1 MDSPATFST
10 LSTLAALTGFAFVTS
25 ITPGP
30 NNLMLLASGTH
41 FGWRRSLPHLAGISF
56 GFAVMLA
63 AVGLGLGEVFQRWP
77 ALHDG
82 LKWASLAYLLYL
94 AFKIATAAPPSAHG
108 LVAGQGRP
116 MGFGA
121 AALFQ
126 VVNPK
131 AWAMALTAVTAYSD
145 LGTPALIAVFVA
157 VNLPCCGSWALL
169 GEQMRRWLH
178 RPRALRAFNWAAAAL
193 MVVSVL
199 PVLQS

>member
-1 MDSPATFST
+1 METT
-10 LSTLAALTGFAFVTS
+10 LSTLAALTGFAFVMS

-30 NNLMLLASGTH
+30 NNLMLLASGTN
-41 FGWRRSLPHLAGISF
+41 FGWRRSLPHLLGISF
-56 GFAVMLA
+56 GFGVMLVL
-63 AVGLGLGEVFQRWP
+63 VGLGLGEVFTRYP
-77 ALHDG
+77 GLHEV

-94 AFKIATAAPPSAHG
+94 AVRIATAAPPSAQG
-108 LVAGQGRP
+108 GGQGRP

-131 AWAMALTAVTAYSD
+131 AWAMALTAVTAYGE
-145 LGTPALIAVFVA
+145 LGIAALTAVFVL

-178 RPRALRAFNWAAAAL
+178 RPRALQAFNWGAAAL

-199 PVLQS
+199 PLLRG

>member
-1 MDSPATFST
+1 MDTSAT
-10 LSTLAALTGFAFVTS
+10 LLALAGFAFVTS

-30 NNLMLLASGTH
+30 NNLMLLASGTN
-41 FGWRRSLPHLAGISF
+41 FGWRRSLPHLLGISF
-56 GFAVMLA
+56 GFGVMLA
-63 AVGLGLGEVFQRWP
+63 LVGLGLGEAFVRYP
-77 ALHDG
+77 GLHGG
-82 LKWASLAYLLYL
+82 LKWASLAYLLWL
-94 AFKIATAAPPSAHG
+94 AWKVATAAPPSSASDAH
-108 LVAGQGRP
+108 ASRP

-126 VVNPK
+126 FVNPK
-131 AWAMALTAVTAYSD
+131 AWAMALTAVTAYGT
-145 LGTPALIAVFVA
+145 LGVAAITVVFVL

-199 PVLQS
+199 PLLRD

>member
-1 MDSPATFST
+1 METSAT
-10 LSTLAALTGFAFVTS
+10 LLALAGFAFVTS

-41 FGWRRSLPHLAGISF
+41 FGWRRSLPHLLGISF
-56 GFAVMLA
+56 GFGVMLA
-63 AVGLGLGEVFQRWP
+63 LVGLGLGEVFTRWP
-77 ALHDG
+77 GLHDL

-94 AFKIATAAPPSAHG
+94 AFKVATAPPPSATG
-108 LVAGQGRP
+108 DSQGRP

-126 VVNPK
+126 VINPK
-131 AWAMALTAVTAYSD
+131 AWAMALTAVTAYAE
-145 LGTPALIAVFVA
+145 LGIAALTAVFVL

-178 RPRALRAFNWAAAAL
+178 RPRALQAFNWGAAAL

-199 PVLQS
+199 PLLKA

>member
-1 MDSPATFST
+1 METT
-10 LSTLAALTGFAFVTS
+10 TISTLAALTGFAFVMS

-41 FGWRRSLPHLAGISF
+41 FGWRRSLPHLLGISF
-56 GFAVMLA
+56 GFGVMLVL
-63 AVGLGLGEVFQRWP
+63 VGLGLGEVFTRYP
-77 ALHDG
+77 GLHEG

-94 AFKIATAAPPSAHG
+94 AVKIATATPPTAQG
-108 LVAGQGRP
+108 GGRGRP

-131 AWAMALTAVTAYSD
+131 AWAMALTAVTAYGE
-145 LGTPALIAVFVA
+145 LGIAALTAVFVL

-178 RPRALRAFNWAAAAL
+178 RPRALQAFNWGAAAL

-199 PVLQS
+199 PLLRS

>member
-1 MDSPATFST
+1 METSAT
-10 LSTLAALTGFAFVTS
+10 LLALTGFAFVTS

-30 NNLMLLASGTH
+30 NNLMLLASGTR
-41 FGWRRSLPHLAGISF
+41 FGWRRSLPHLLGISF
-56 GFAVMLA
+56 GFGVMLVL
-63 AVGLGLGEVFQRWP
+63 VGLGLGEAFTRWP
-77 ALHDG
+77 GLHQL

-94 AFKIATAAPPSAHG
+94 AFRIATAPPPSA
-108 LVAGQGRP
+108 AGDSQGRP

-126 VVNPK
+126 VINPK
-131 AWAMALTAVTAYSD
+131 AWAMALTAVTAYAE
-145 LGTPALIAVFVA
+145 LGIAALTAVFVL

-178 RPRALRAFNWAAAAL
+178 RPRALQTFNWGAAAL

-199 PVLQS
+199 PLMRG

>member
-1 MDSPATFST
+1 MDTTPS
-10 LSTLAALTGFAFVTS
+10 LLAALAGFAFVTS

-41 FGWRRSLPHLAGISF
+41 FGWRRSLPHLLGISF
-56 GFAVMLA
+56 GFGVMLA
-63 AVGLGLGEVFQRWP
+63 LVGLGLGEVFQRAPW
-77 ALHDG
+77 LHEA

-94 AFKIATAAPPSAHG
+94 AWRVATAAPPSAEG
-108 LVAGQGRP
+108 VAQGRP

-121 AALFQ
+121 AAVFQ

-131 AWAMALTAVTAYSD
+131 AWAMALTAVTAYGS
-145 LGTPALIAVFVA
+145 LGVVAVTAVFVL

-178 RPRALRAFNWAAAAL
+178 RPRALQAFNWGAALL

-199 PVLQS
+199 PLLGA

>member
-1 MDSPATFST
+1 METSAT
-10 LSTLAALTGFAFVTS
+10 LIALAGFAFVTS

-30 NNLMLLASGTH
+30 NNLMLLASGTN
-41 FGWRRSLPHLAGISF
+41 FGWRRSLPHLLGISF
-56 GFAVMLA
+56 GFGVMLA
-63 AVGLGLGEVFQRWP
+63 FVGLGLGEVFAHYP
-77 ALHDG
+77 GLHDV

-94 AFKIATAAPPSAHG
+94 AFKVATAAPPQADGGS
-108 LVAGQGRP
+108 QGRP

-131 AWAMALTAVTAYSD
+131 AWAMALTAVTAYGE
-145 LGTPALIAVFVA
+145 LGIAALTAVFVL

-178 RPRALRAFNWAAAAL
+178 RPRALQAFNWGAAAL

-199 PVLQS
+199 PLLKA

>member
-1 MDSPATFST
+1 METT
-10 LSTLAALTGFAFVTS
+10 LSTLAALTGFAFVMS

-30 NNLMLLASGTH
+30 NNLMLLASGTN
-41 FGWRRSLPHLAGISF
+41 FGWRRSLPHLLGISF
-56 GFAVMLA
+56 GFGVMLVL
-63 AVGLGLGEVFQRWP
+63 VGLGLGEVFTLYP
-77 ALHDG
+77 GLHEV

-94 AFKIATAAPPSAHG
+94 AVKIATATPPTAQG
-108 LVAGQGRP
+108 GGQGRP

-131 AWAMALTAVTAYSD
+131 AWAMALTAVTAYGE
-145 LGTPALIAVFVA
+145 LGIAALTAVFVL

-178 RPRALRAFNWAAAAL
+178 RPRALQAFNWGAAAL

-199 PVLQS
+199 PLLRG

>member
-1 MDSPATFST
+1 MNTSAS
-10 LSTLAALTGFAFVTS
+10 LLALAGFAFVTS

-30 NNLMLLASGTH
+30 NNLMLLASGTQ
-41 FGWRRSLPHLAGISF
+41 FGWRRSLPHLLGISF
-56 GFAVMLA
+56 GFGVMLA
-63 AVGLGLGEVFQRWP
+63 LVGLGLGEVFNRYP
-77 ALHDG
+77 VLHAV

-94 AFKIATAAPPSAHG
+94 AARVATAAAPGADG
-108 LVAGQGRP
+108 KAGSSSRP
-116 MGFGA
+116 MGFVA

-131 AWAMALTAVTAYSD
+131 AWAMALTAVTAYSE
-145 LGTPALIAVFVA
+145 LGVAALTAIFVA

-178 RPRALRAFNWAAAAL
+178 RPRALQVFNWTAAGL

-199 PVLQS
+199 PMLMA

>member
-1 MDSPATFST
+1 METT
-10 LSTLAALTGFAFVTS
+10 LSTLAALTGFAFVMS

-30 NNLMLLASGTH
+30 NNLMLLASGTN
-41 FGWRRSLPHLAGISF
+41 FGWRRSLPHLLGISF
-56 GFAVMLA
+56 GFGVMLVL
-63 AVGLGLGEVFQRWP
+63 VGLGLGEVFTRYP
-77 ALHDG
+77 GLHEV

-94 AFKIATAAPPSAHG
+94 AVKIASAAPPTAQG
-108 LVAGQGRP
+108 GGQGRP

-131 AWAMALTAVTAYSD
+131 AWAMALTAVTAYGE
-145 LGTPALIAVFVA
+145 LGIAALTAVFVL

-178 RPRALRAFNWAAAAL
+178 RPRALQAFNWGAAAL

-199 PVLQS
+199 PLLRS

>member
-1 MDSPATFST
+1 METSAT
-10 LSTLAALTGFAFVTS
+10 LIALAGFAFVTS

-41 FGWRRSLPHLAGISF
+41 FGWRRSLPHLLGISF
-56 GFAVMLA
+56 GFGVMLVL
-63 AVGLGLGEVFQRWP
+63 VGLGLGEVFTRFP
-77 ALHDG
+77 GLHDG

-94 AFKIATAAPPSAHG
+94 AFKVATAAPPSAG
-108 LVAGQGRP
+108 DRNGRGRP

-131 AWAMALTAVTAYSD
+131 AWAMALTAVTAYGE
-145 LGTPALIAVFVA
+145 LGIAATTAIFVLI
-157 VNLPCCGSWALL
+157 NLPCCGSWALL

-178 RPRALRAFNWAAAAL
+178 RPRALQAFNWGAAAL
-193 MVVSVL
+193 MLAPVL
-199 PVLQS
+199 PLLRA

>member
-1 MDSPATFST
+1 MEKSLA
-10 LSTLAALTGFAFVTS
+10 TLAALAGFAFVTS

-41 FGWRRSLPHLAGISF
+41 FGWRRSLPHLLGISF
-56 GFAVMLA
+56 GFGVMLVL
-63 AVGLGLGEVFQRWP
+63 VGLGLGEVFTRWP
-77 ALHDG
+77 GLHDV
-82 LKWASLAYLLYL
+82 LKWVSLAYLLYL
-94 AFKIATAAPPSAHG
+94 AAKVATAPPPGTRTTDA
-108 LVAGQGRP
+108 GRP

-131 AWAMALTAVTAYSD
+131 AWAMALTAVTAYGD
-145 LGTPALIAVFVA
+145 LGLAALTAVFVL

-178 RPRALRAFNWAAAAL
+178 RPRALQIFNWGAAAL

-199 PVLQS
+199 PLMRA

>member
-1 MDSPATFST
+1 MNTSAT
-10 LSTLAALTGFAFVTS
+10 LLALAGFAFVTS

-41 FGWRRSLPHLAGISF
+41 FGWRRSLPHLLGISF
-56 GFAVMLA
+56 GFGVMLVL
-63 AVGLGLGEVFQRWP
+63 VGLGLGEVFSRYP
-77 ALHDG
+77 GLHDV

-94 AFKIATAAPPSAHG
+94 AWKVATAAPPTPG
-108 LVAGQGRP
+108 DGPGQGGGRP

-126 VVNPK
+126 VINPK
-131 AWAMALTAVTAYSD
+131 AWAMALTAVTAYGE
-145 LGTPALIAVFVA
+145 LGLVAITAIFVL

-178 RPRALRAFNWAAAAL
+178 RPRALQAFNWGAAAL
-193 MVVSVL
+193 MVASVL
-199 PVLQS
+199 PLLRG